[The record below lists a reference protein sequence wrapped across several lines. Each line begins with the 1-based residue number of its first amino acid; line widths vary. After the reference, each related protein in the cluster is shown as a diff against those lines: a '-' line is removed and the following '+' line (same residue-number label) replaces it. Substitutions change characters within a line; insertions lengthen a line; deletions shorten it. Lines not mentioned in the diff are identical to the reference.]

1 LLIESADSGFGDG
14 AIGVVDKREAAR
26 AAGFPIDRQDYLGGF
41 TDARQML
48 T

>member
-1 LLIESADSGFGDG
+1 LIESADGSFGYG
-14 AIGVVDKREAAR
+14 TVGVVDKREATRPAR
-26 AAGFPIDRQDYLGGF
+26 FSIDGKNYLGGF